1 MEENKYFA
9 AKDPDKTAGILL
21 GKAHK
26 WFLNM
31 DTNGYLNK
39 LKTMWAAYHGA
50 YYTDSSNGHQ
60 ITFGGEQGELV
71 QVAVNEIRNVAQHM
85 LVYITSTR
93 PAMQARSVNTDYKS
107 IVQTKLANGL
117 LDYFLRDKRLEN
129 YLRTAVEHAIVF
141 GSGYLKLEW
150 NATGGEEVDFD
161 EEMGVPIKE
170 GDIEFSNLSCF
181 DVFFDCNREDD
192 KHDWL
197 LCRSFKNRYDLI
209 AKYPEFEELILR
221 LPAKNQYEHF
231 NFSSYMF
238 DDTDLVSVY
247 EFYHKRSESM
257 ENGRYMLFLSEDVVL
272 LDTPMPYRS
281 LPVYKIAPSHI
292 LGTPYGYS
300 NLFDLLPLQDLM
312 NSLYSAAAT
321 NQTAFSVQNIIG
333 PKGSDISVSELQGG
347 LNFIE
352 ADESRG
358 QIRPLQLTS
367 TPKEVFEMISLLKK
381 DIETLS
387 GVNSVARGN
396 PDPNLRSGNALA
408 LVQSMTLQFM
418 SGLQQSYV
426 AAIEDIGTGIINIL
440 KDHAKVPRVA
450 SIAGKANRTN
460 MKQFTG
466 DDLSSINRV
475 IVDVG
480 NPLAKTTAGRVE
492 MAEQLLQMGAI
503 KTPEHYFSVIN
514 TGQLDLMTEDTQ
526 SQLFLVKDENERL
539 VDGKEVIAVF
549 IDDHALHIKEHGC
562 VLSDPELR
570 FDGDLVQRTLAHIQE
585 HIELLKN
592 TDPDILRIRGQQAI
606 QPPPPPQGAPGDGMG
621 GPMPSTMGGQP
632 AATMLDQQGA
642 VPQRLPNPAQA
653 PPINGIPQPNTPEE
667 AMMMQQGQM
676 PPQQGGQ

>member
-1 MEENKYFA
+1 MIENKYFA
-9 AKDPDKTAGILL
+9 AKEADKTAGILL

-26 WFLNM
+26 WFLSM
-31 DTNGYLNK
+31 ESNGYLDK

-60 ITFGGEQGELV
+60 ISFGGEQGELV

-93 PAMQARSVNTDYKS
+93 PAMQARSTNTDYKS

-129 YLRTAVEHAIVF
+129 YLRVAVEHAIVL
-141 GSGYLKLEW
+141 GSGYIKLEW

-161 EEMGVPIKE
+161 EELNIPIKE
-170 GDIEFSNLSCF
+170 GDIEFSNLSAF

-209 AKYPEFEELILR
+209 AKYPEFEELILK
-221 LPAKNQYEHF
+221 LPSKNQYEHF
-231 NFSSYMF
+231 NFSSCMF
-238 DDTDLVSVY
+238 NDTDLIPIY
-247 EFYHKRSESM
+247 EFYHKRSEAM
-257 ENGRYMLFLSEDVVL
+257 PDGRYMLFLSEDVTL

-281 LPVYKIAPSHI
+281 LPIYKIAPSHI
-292 LGTPYGYS
+292 LGTAYGYS
-300 NLFDLLPLQDLM
+300 NLFDLLPLQDLL
-312 NSLYSAAAT
+312 NSLYSTAAT
-321 NQTAFSVQNIIG
+321 NQTAFGVQNIIG
-333 PKGSDISVSELQGG
+333 PKGADISVSELQGG
-347 LNFIE
+347 LHYIE

-358 QIRPLQLTS
+358 QIRSLQLTN
-367 TPKEVFEMISLLKK
+367 TPKEIFEMINLLKK

-396 PDPNLRSGNALA
+396 PDANLRSGNALA

-426 AAIEDIGTGIINIL
+426 AAIEDVGTGLINVL

-450 SIAGKANRTN
+450 MIAGKANRTN

-475 IVDVG
+475 IVDVA
-480 NPLAKTTAGRVE
+480 NPLASTTAGRVE
-492 MAEQLLQMGAI
+492 MAGQLLQMGAV

-539 VDGKEVIAVF
+539 IDGNDVVAVF

-570 FDGDLVQRTLAHIQE
+570 IDTDLVQRTLAHIQE
-585 HIELLKN
+585 HIELLKY
-592 TDPDILRIRGQQAI
+592 TDPDILQIRGQQ
-606 QPPPPPQGAPGDGMG
+606 PLMKPPPQQQGQMDGMG
-621 GPMPSTMGGQP
+621 APLPNVMGGQP
-632 AATMLDQQGA
+632 AATMLDQQG
-642 VPQRLPNPAQA
+642 VTPQNLPQPAQA
-653 PPINGIPQPNTPEE
+653 PDVNGIPQPNTPEQ
-667 AMMMQQGQM
+667 AMQM
-676 PPQQGGQ
+676 VSGLPVRK